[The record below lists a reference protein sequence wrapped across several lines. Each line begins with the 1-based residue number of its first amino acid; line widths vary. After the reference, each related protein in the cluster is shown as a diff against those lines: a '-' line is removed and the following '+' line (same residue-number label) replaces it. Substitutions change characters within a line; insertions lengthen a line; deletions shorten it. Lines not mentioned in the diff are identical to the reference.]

1 MAEDLPSQD
10 DIDAIFAQVAG
21 GAAST
26 PPSSPAPEAP
36 LDQSDIDALLNEVQS
51 AVGGAPIV
59 APPSPAALAAAA
71 AAALNQG
78 DIDALIAEAE
88 SKTKKPAAPARA
100 SASSA
105 TTTARAA
112 QDDIDAI
119 LNEVKSA
126 MGGAP
131 PATPSKAKPAVGAA
145 KPAADSTAGMAQTDI
160 DQLLAELGAGAA
172 PPRPATVTVAM
183 ADPLA
188 ATVVAP
194 SQATTIEAPLNVP
207 GGAQPTLSLSSEDLD
222 ALVDK
227 QSATA
232 SDHSE
237 APMIDQGDI
246 DALVKQLANATGA
259 PDTQR
264 ISAALAQHEGEIGKL
279 LDNGNPNLTTAD
291 AVDMGKLSP
300 RTSPGASGMAMS
312 HFGPGVPV
320 LAPRELR
327 GARWLLAAGVLLL
340 GVCST
345 TLIGV
350 VRAIDKL
357 AQELHSD
364 HPVEA
369 VPTDSY
375 ADDLK
380 TALAMLAASDEVEAA
395 KGVVFIDRLKKRQ
408 PVHEAELALILA
420 RHHRAHGQH
429 RNAAQ
434 EFAVVLDGAGAP
446 DDPRIHLEYAD
457 SLSQL
462 KDYAGAT
469 RQVYIVLANEAAYV
483 AEKDRHGLARPA
495 DELARNRQAVQ
506 DAYLDLGR
514 LMTSSWEQSRD
525 TRLAKREAHAEHGGG
540 TAHDGRAAPG
550 GDGARAAGAQT
561 REAGG
566 AEGAKDAAG
575 AEAAHGAATGPRQE
589 STPHGAAPGEASE
602 AGRGGALEPAAPP
615 VAQGAAA
622 PAPAAHE
629 GGKE

>member
-1 MAEDLPSQD
+1 MAEDPPSQD
-10 DIDAIFAQVAG
+10 DIDAIIAQVAG
-21 GAAST
+21 GAAPT
-26 PPSSPAPEAP
+26 PPAPSGP
-36 LDQSDIDALLNEVQS
+36 LGQSDIDALLNEVQS
-51 AVGGAPIV
+51 AVAGAPPVRAI
-59 APPSPAALAAAA
+59 PAAAPVPADFTAPAVLS
-71 AAALNQG
+71 QG
-78 DIDALIAEAE
+78 DIDALIDEA
-88 SKTKKPAAPARA
+88 KGTPPAAAVPAPA
-100 SASSA
+100 TAPASS

-119 LNEVKSA
+119 LNEVQSV

-131 PATPSKAKPAVGAA
+131 PASPSKAKPALGATM
-145 KPAADSTAGMAQTDI
+145 PAADSTAGMAQTDI
-160 DQLLAELGAGAA
+160 DQLLAELGAGA
-172 PPRPATVTVAM
+172 PSPRPSTATATVAM
-183 ADPLA
+183 SDPLA
-188 ATVVAP
+188 ATVIAP
-194 SQATTIEAPLNVP
+194 SQGTTIEAPLNIP
-207 GGAQPTLSLSSEDLD
+207 GGAQPTLALSSEDLD
-222 ALVDK
+222 ALMDK

-279 LDNGNPNLTTAD
+279 LDNGNPNATTAD
-291 AVDMGKLSP
+291 AVDIGKLTQ
-300 RTSPGASGMAMS
+300 RMSPGASGMVMS

-320 LAPRELR
+320 LAPRELK

-357 AQELHSD
+357 AQELHSNR
-364 HPVEA
+364 PLEVA
-369 VPTDSY
+369 PTDSY

-380 TALAMLAASDEVEAA
+380 TALAMLASTDEVEAA
-395 KGVVFIDRLKKRQ
+395 KGVVFVGRLKQRQ

-434 EFAVVLDGAGAP
+434 EFAVVLDGAGTL
-446 DDPRIHLEYAD
+446 DDPRVHLEFAD

-483 AEKDRHGLARPA
+483 AEQDRHGLARPA

-525 TRLAKREAHAEHGGG
+525 TRLAKREPREEHGNEAGHAG
-540 TAHDGRAAPG
+540 HAAPAGEG
-550 GDGARAAGAQT
+550 GHATAAPHEAQ
-561 REAGG
+561 
-566 AEGAKDAAG
+566 DA
-575 AEAAHGAATGPRQE
+575 AAHGAAAGPRE
-589 STPHGAAPGEASE
+589 EAPAHAASAGAAEEHAPGGGAAGAAPPLAHD
-602 AGRGGALEPAAPP
+602 AAQPAPQAT
-615 VAQGAAA
+615 GHAA
-622 PAPAAHE
+622 PAATHE
-629 GGKE
+629 GH